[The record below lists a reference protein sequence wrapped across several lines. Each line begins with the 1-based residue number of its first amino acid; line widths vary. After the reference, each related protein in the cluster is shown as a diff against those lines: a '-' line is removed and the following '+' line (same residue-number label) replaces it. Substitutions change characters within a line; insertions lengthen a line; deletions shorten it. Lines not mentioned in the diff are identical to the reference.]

1 MTVAAAAQDTAE
13 GAVVTA
19 AGGAAD
25 VLSEAAGTGRLL
37 TGELRS
43 GGSDDFQQIR
53 FGAARGSGSSST
65 GHCGGSSGESC
76 RWCSGWFLVELQVE
90 LEQQNFQWNCRWTA
104 AAIRTIFSELKC
116 AAAWW

>member
-1 MTVAAAAQDTAE
+1 MAQQMSSVRLQERADYSLGSCAVVVATIFSKFDLVLRVAVAAAAQDTA
-13 GAVVTA
+13 
-19 AGGAAD
+19 
-25 VLSEAAGTGRLL
+25 
-37 TGELRS
+37 
-43 GGSDDFQQIR
+43 
-53 FGAARGSGSSST
+53 
-65 GHCGGSSGESC
+65 CGGSSGESC